1 MGLVTLPHTIKAG
14 QTALASEVQE
24 NFEAIITAVNG
35 GIQTVNITDDAV
47 TQAKIADGAVGTSQI
62 ADGAV
67 TAAKIATGAVTE
79 TKLDNSAVTAN
90 KLANNAVTTAKINN
104 GAVTTDKLGSG
115 AVTTTKLATSAV
127 EYITGTLIPQ
137 YGKVR
142 FYVLKYVLGL
152 GGVVVPSGWSVN
164 RSSEGV
170 YVVTHNLGHTSYA
183 PIFAPYGANAYHA
196 ISTSNQSDTTI
207 VVRTYFED
215 PTAFPVPKIEAA
227 DADFA
232 MVVMVF
238 A

>member
-24 NFEAIITAVNG
+24 NFEAIVTVVNG
-35 GIQTVNITDDAV
+35 GIQTVNITDNAV
-47 TQAKIADGAVGTSQI
+47 TQAKIADSAVGEAQI
-62 ADGAV
+62 ASSAV

-104 GAVTTDKLGSG
+104 DAVTADKLGSG

-127 EYITGTLIPQ
+127 EYVTGTLVPQ

-152 GGVVVPSGWSVN
+152 GGVVVPSGWSVS
-164 RSSEGV
+164 RSTEGV

-196 ISTSNQSDTTI
+196 ISTSNQSTSTI
-207 VVRTYFED
+207 TVRTYFEN
-215 PTAFPVPKIEAA
+215 PSTSKIEAA

-232 MVVMVF
+232 MIVMVF